1 MHSVKNGDHNEPR
14 PEAFLSEAQVFLD
27 HVFTGKVL
35 PKDLKEEI
43 KTEESIDAERDLQLA
58 IERSLQSS

>member
-1 MHSVKNGDHNEPR
+1 
-14 PEAFLSEAQVFLD
+14 
-27 HVFTGKVL
+27 L

-43 KTEESIDAERDLQLA
+43 KTEEPIDVERDLQLA